1 MISASNKPALQSGF
15 TLIELMVVMTIITLL
30 IGLVGPLAI
39 NSLDK
44 AQAKSEILTLKNRLR
59 KISYRAYILQSSA
72 EVTFKG
78 KEITISYNGSN
89 SQPITITNEVLF
101 FNEQVLY
108 FNNYGFV
115 QPLKLNLTYRDI
127 NTTLD
132 LASLINTSVVPDE
145 Q

>member
-1 MISASNKPALQSGF
+1 MILASNKPALQSGF
-15 TLIELMVVMTIITLL
+15 TLIEVMVVMTIIALL
-30 IGLVGPLAI
+30 TGLVGPLAI

-78 KEITISYNGSN
+78 KEITISYNGSDI
-89 SQPITITNEVLF
+89 QPITITNEVLF

-115 QPLKLNLTYRDI
+115 QPLELNLTYRDI

>member
-30 IGLVGPLAI
+30 IGLGGPLAI